1 MILTSKEHKNTIT
14 KVVWQSGAERELVS
28 GSKSGEIKLWDIR
41 VSHSKLTIFDS
52 NSSEM
57 NALDVHHHANVVAR

>member
-14 KVVWQSGAERELVS
+14 NVVWQSGAGHELVS

-41 VSHSKLTIFDS
+41 VSHSKLTIVDA

-57 NALDVHHHANVVAR
+57 NALDVHHNANVIAR